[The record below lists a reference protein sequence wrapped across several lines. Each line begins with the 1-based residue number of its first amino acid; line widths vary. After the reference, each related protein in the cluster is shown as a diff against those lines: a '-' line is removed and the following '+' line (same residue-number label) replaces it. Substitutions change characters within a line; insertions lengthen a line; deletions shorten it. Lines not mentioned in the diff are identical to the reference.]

1 MTRIISTIPTTRI
14 CFAQPINSVNV
25 VSPQATFGPDVNNN
39 KGLANPFGLTTTQ
52 ADDGNEGIA
61 TLYYNFR
68 SVYGTDPL
76 GNPLINQITSQQEQ
90 DVRQIFTLWGH
101 YLGVQFVETADQG
114 LTIATGDTR
123 RRPPRTFP

>member
-1 MTRIISTIPTTRI
+1 MTRIISTAPTTRI
-14 CFAQPINSVNV
+14 SSPQPVNSVNV
-25 VSPQATFGPDVNNN
+25 VSPQATFGPDQNDNT
-39 KGLANPFGLTTTQ
+39 GLANPFGLTTTK

-68 SVYGTDPL
+68 SIYGTDPL

-90 DVRQIFTLWGH
+90 DVRDIFTLWGH

-123 RRPPRTFP
+123 AVTSYIDP